1 RCARCRLTVCETA
14 RPNPACPRLEN
25 FDAHAAPLRIRRLG
39 SVAHHRLRPGR
50 SHPRHRLQFDRSHC
64 RLPRSREQPTV
75 KPMDEGQPTVVPEH
89 SVRVQELTT
98 RIRRTNSVYARFY
111 GPLCLLVITASFFP
125 YYSPADESTAMYG
138 NLWHEVFVTGRGFD
152 VFALFVLLFT
162 AGLLCLST
170 VSLTSV
176 TGLIPIVTG
185 SVIIGC
191 TLLQSPGYVSP
202 PALTD
207 FGVFDI
213 VLSFLIAA
221 AALGH
226 SLHLVA
232 PALEFQRR
240 MV

>member
-1 RCARCRLTVCETA
+1 M
-14 RPNPACPRLEN
+14 N
-25 FDAHAAPLRIRRLG
+25 
-39 SVAHHRLRPGR
+39 
-50 SHPRHRLQFDRSHC
+50 
-64 RLPRSREQPTV
+64 
-75 KPMDEGQPTVVPEH
+75 PMDEGQPTVVSEH
-89 SVRVQELTT
+89 SVRVQEVTT

-111 GPLCLLVITASFFP
+111 GPLCLLVFTASFFP
-125 YYSPADESTAMYG
+125 YYSPADESTATYG
-138 NLWHEVFVTGRGFD
+138 NLWHEVLVTGRGVD

-162 AGLLCLST
+162 AGLLCLAT
-170 VSLTSV
+170 VGRTSV
-176 TGLIPIVTG
+176 TGLIAIVTG

-191 TLLQSPGYVSP
+191 TLLQSPGYVNP

-221 AALGH
+221 VALVH

-232 PALEFQRR
+232 LDLEFQRR